1 MFPSD
6 IFLFFECQSLA
17 DCTPAFVALNGI
29 VTCQQSDLTYRGIFQ
44 RLLKQTMRRHDEQFQ
59 EFYLPKE
66 EITKC
71 CETFVL
77 KFIERLA
84 QNQYIADW
92 YLWDMKAQT
101 LQFFVMLNALLYRLF
116 DNCFDNRENE
126 DPMAFPIEEV
136 ANSVLFNIV
145 LIATVWS
152 YGAVLN
158 AELRKVF

>member
-1 MFPSD
+1 
-6 IFLFFECQSLA
+6 
-17 DCTPAFVALNGI
+17 
-29 VTCQQSDLTYRGIFQ
+29 
-44 RLLKQTMRRHDEQFQ
+44 
-59 EFYLPKE
+59 
-66 EITKC
+66 
-71 CETFVL
+71 
-77 KFIERLA
+77 
-84 QNQYIADW
+84 
-92 YLWDMKAQT
+92 
-101 LQFFVMLNALLYRLF
+101 MLNALLYRLF